1 MITLKRI
8 VLDVLK
14 PHQPNA
20 LDFCREI
27 AGLQEGYRVFL
38 TVQEVDEETQTL
50 QLEIR
55 GQSIDLG
62 PIESAITGMGGS
74 LHSIDQVE
82 VLNEAADR

>member
-1 MITLKRI
+1 MITVKRL

-27 AGLQEGYRVFL
+27 AAIERDYWVSL
-38 TVQEVDEETQTL
+38 TVQEMDEDTQTL
-50 QLEIR
+50 QLEVR
-55 GQSIDLG
+55 GAAVELG
-62 PIESAITGMGGS
+62 PIETAITRMGGS

-82 VLNEAADR
+82 VVNDGDE

>member
-1 MITLKRI
+1 MVTVKKL

-20 LDFCREI
+20 LDFCCKI
-27 AGLQEGYRVFL
+27 AAIEHGYQVVL

-50 QLEIR
+50 QLEIC
-55 GQSIDLG
+55 GAAVELEL
-62 PIESAITGMGGS
+62 IEAAITRMGGS

-82 VLNEAADR
+82 VVNEKDD